1 VAIVHVAFKSSS
13 QAPPAAA
20 HAQYISREGRYERR
34 GGVELAESGNMPEF
48 ARDDPHAFWAA
59 ADARER
65 ANGRAYTEVQIALP
79 RELGREDRHELARQ
93 AARELL
99 GDRFAYTLAVHV
111 PVAKDNLDQPHLHL
125 MFSERVIDE
134 TTRAL
139 PEERFFKR
147 NGAKKDPA
155 WNARTKPEEVREKWV
170 EMMNGAMERAGLDQR
185 LDARSWAGQG
195 REDLAQLVEPKLLGG
210 ENPDAQERRSQ
221 VEQLRRER
229 AELPAPHLD
238 RAAAAVELEK
248 RAEAEVARIER
259 RRDREVGIL
268 DKLIEKARALAV
280 EARDRAT
287 AFAHTV
293 AERVESLFG
302 GKNEKQIEAGAPA
315 RETARP
321 PTPVSMERPIEKE
334 IEARLDASLAD
345 LDRRLAI
352 QESIDESMDA
362 RLEGLDRR
370 MDADELARIESEQRR
385 QPEIAPERG
394 VRAGKEID
402 LDMDLDIDL
411 GRGRG
416 MGW

>member
-1 VAIVHVAFKSSS
+1 MAIVHVAFKSSS
-13 QAPPAAA
+13 KAPPASA
-20 HAQYISREGRYERR
+20 HAQYIAREGQYQRR

-48 ARDDPHAFWAA
+48 AKDDPHAFWAA
-59 ADARER
+59 ADAHER
-65 ANGRAYTEVQIALP
+65 ANGRAYTEVQMALP

-111 PVAKDNLDQPHLHL
+111 PVAKDNLDQPHMHL
-125 MFSERVIDE
+125 MFSERAVDD
-134 TTRAL
+134 TTRGL
-139 PEERFFKR
+139 SEERFFKR

-170 EMMNGAMERAGLDQR
+170 GMTNAAMERAGLGQR
-185 LDARSWAGQG
+185 LDARSWAEQG
-195 REDLAQLVEPKLLGG
+195 REDLVALVEPKLLGG
-210 ENPDAQERRSQ
+210 ENADAQERREL
-221 VEQLRRER
+221 VERLRAQR

-238 RAAAAVELEK
+238 RAAAAEELEK

-268 DKLIEKARALAV
+268 DKLIEKARELAV
-280 EARDRAT
+280 EARERAVSL
-287 AFAHTV
+287 ARNV

-302 GKNEKQIEAGAPA
+302 GKSEKQIEAGAPA

-352 QESIDESMDA
+352 QESMDA

-370 MDADELARIESEQRR
+370 MDADELARIENEQRR

-402 LDMDLDIDL
+402 LDMDLDI

-416 MGW
+416 HGMGL